1 MKIYIDQSG
10 KIESTNQPTVVA
22 FSNGERGAVL
32 VAAKDKREIQEYCR
46 IFNRGRIF
54 IYKTFACLIFILIR
68 DKLKQIDQIIID
80 QEYKGHEAEI
90 KHYLLQI
97 IRKNHKNFP
106 KDNIVFKQIG
116 KKSNA
121 HLLAYKVHK
130 GKENPDF
137 TVRGNQLIPYLFR
150 LK

>member
-10 KIESTNQPTVVA
+10 KIESTNQPTIIA
-22 FSNGERGAVL
+22 FSNGESGAVL
-32 VAAKDKREIQEYCR
+32 IAAKDKKAIQEYCR
-46 IFNRGRIF
+46 FFNRGRIF

-68 DKLKQIDQIIID
+68 NKLKQIDQIIID
-80 QEYKGHEAEI
+80 EEYKGHEAEI

-97 IRKNHKNFP
+97 IRKAGNDFP
-106 KDNIVFKQIG
+106 KDNIIFRQIG

-121 HLLAYKVHK
+121 HLLAYRIRK
-130 GKENPDF
+130 GKEKPNF
-137 TVRGNQLIPYLFR
+137 IAQKNQLIPYLFR